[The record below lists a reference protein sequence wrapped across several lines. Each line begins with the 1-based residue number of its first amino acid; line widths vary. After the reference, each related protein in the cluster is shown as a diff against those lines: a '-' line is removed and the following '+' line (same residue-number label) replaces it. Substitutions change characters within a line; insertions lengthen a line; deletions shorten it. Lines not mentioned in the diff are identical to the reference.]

1 MPAINSESDNL
12 AMLLGDVNSNLEPRI
27 GVMFGI
33 LFISL
38 FGMPF
43 MNATLRS
50 VILNYKTSNI

>member
-1 MPAINSESDNL
+1 
-12 AMLLGDVNSNLEPRI
+12 MLLGDVNSNLEPRI

-43 MNATLRS
+43 MNATLQS
-50 VILNYKTSNI
+50 VILNDKTSHI